1 MSSLLQNVLASR
13 LAQATLGTD
22 ENGNIPSSSTSTTT
36 TTSSSM
42 PPPEIIVKDSQ
53 TQSVDEWEK
62 VESEEITSDDEMV
75 NVVSLP
81 GTVPG
86 TPHISR
92 PPSPGGMSR
101 TTPSKRS
108 TLARSMGSSI
118 SSRKSKTD
126 PLRSLPKEISQRIFL
141 SLPVSSLI
149 ALSQVNKRYR
159 RSATLNYCWYK
170 QCNKGTMVEEQAEDL
185 VSSGGAKWTRRA
197 SKMDWKTQ
205 YAKQRKMEA
214 KEQQRLESLPG
225 SGAVTPSRTQRLRD
239 EGIKT
244 ASEQRQDEWRE
255 QEQQGYTKEEMRDWY
270 KQQGGTKGG
279 KLKGKRG
286 KGGSKTGA
294 DDGSLWD

>member
-22 ENGNIPSSSTSTTT
+22 ENGNIV
-36 TTSSSM
+36 
-42 PPPEIIVKDSQ
+42 VKDSQ
-53 TQSVDEWEK
+53 SQSQSQSIDDWEK
-62 VESEEITSDDEMV
+62 VEGEEITSDDELV

-92 PPSPGGMSR
+92 PPSPGGMTRS
-101 TTPSKRS
+101 TPSKRS
-108 TLARSMGSSI
+108 TLGKSI
-118 SSRKSKTD
+118 GTGIARKSKTD
-126 PLRSLPKEISQRIFL
+126 PLRTLPKEVSQRIFL

-149 ALSQVNKRYR
+149 SLSQVNKRYR
-159 RSATLNYCWYK
+159 RSATLNYCWYR
-170 QCNKGTMVEEQAEDL
+170 QCNKGTMVEEQADDL
-185 VSSGGAKWTRRA
+185 ASGGAKWTRRA

-270 KQQGGTKGG
+270 KEQGGTKGG

-286 KGGSKTGA
+286 KGGQKTGA
-294 DDGSLWD
+294 NDGSLWD

>member
-22 ENGNIPSSSTSTTT
+22 ENGNVPSSSSSTTN
-36 TTSSSM
+36 SSM
-42 PPPEIIVKDSQ
+42 PPPEIVVKESQ
-53 TQSVDEWEK
+53 SQSIDDWEK

-92 PPSPGGMSR
+92 PPSPGGMNR

-108 TLARSMGSSI
+108 TLGKSIGSGI
-118 SSRKSKTD
+118 LRKSKTD

-149 ALSQVNKRYR
+149 SLSQVNKRYR
-159 RSATLNYCWYK
+159 RSATLNYCWYR
-170 QCNKGTMVEEQAEDL
+170 QCNKGAMAEEVQDDEFG
-185 VSSGGAKWTRRA
+185 SGGGAKWTRRA

-205 YAKQRKMEA
+205 YAKQRRMEA

-244 ASEQRQDEWRE
+244 ASEQRQEEWRE
-255 QEQQGYTKEEMRDWY
+255 QEQQGFTKAEMRDWY
-270 KQQGGTKGG
+270 KEQGGTKGG

-286 KGGSKTGA
+286 KGGSKTGV
-294 DDGSLWD
+294 DDGSLWE

>member
-22 ENGNIPSSSTSTTT
+22 ENGNAPSSSITNP
-36 TTSSSM
+36 SM
-42 PPPEIIVKDSQ
+42 PPPEIVSKESQ
-53 TQSVDEWEK
+53 SQSIDDWEK
-62 VESEEITSDDEMV
+62 VESEEITSDDELV
-75 NVVSLP
+75 NVASLP

-92 PPSPGGMSR
+92 PPSPGGMTRS
-101 TTPSKRS
+101 TPSKRS
-108 TLARSMGSSI
+108 TLGKSI
-118 SSRKSKTD
+118 GFGIARKSKTD
-126 PLRSLPKEISQRIFL
+126 PLRTLPKEVSQRIFL
-141 SLPVSSLI
+141 SLPISSLI
-149 ALSQVNKRYR
+149 SLSQVNKRYR

-170 QCNKGTMVEEQAEDL
+170 QCNKGAMVEEEAEDL
-185 VSSGGAKWTRRA
+185 ASASGGAKWTRRA

-205 YAKQRKMEA
+205 YAKQKKMEA

-244 ASEQRQDEWRE
+244 ASEQRQEEWRE
-255 QEQQGYTKEEMRDWY
+255 QEQQGYSKEEMRDWY
-270 KQQGGTKGG
+270 KEQGGTKGG

-286 KGGSKTGA
+286 KGGQKTGA
-294 DDGSLWD
+294 NDGSLWD